1 MGIAIAIMYFI
12 LYYMLTRNMDLNE
25 ALATYNPTKNKYSGL
40 IIGPLLISLFL
51 MMVRVYTKEYGGV
64 DAKKEVNL

>member
-1 MGIAIAIMYFI
+1 MGIAIAMMYFI
-12 LYYMLTRNMDLNE
+12 LTRNMELNE
-25 ALATYNPTKNKYSGL
+25 ALATYNPLKNKYSGL